1 MASASEEEN
10 LSSSSAQND
19 DERALEEMMQ
29 RTWEQDQQQE
39 EDGTVTDDEL
49 SNEQR
54 DNELPAEQ
62 DFTPLVQ
69 SAWREEEKT
78 ETQWERNVEENF
90 KAEQEHDGD
99 LAAEVIPKQITQS
112 PAPRKLEASLEEEDA
127 GLEPLNKKQPVT
139 AQPKQQRAKVESA
152 KVVEVAQLAVPPAQA
167 PPEFPSR
174 GIYKSLSAKDTA
186 IRERQ
191 RQLAATAFLKEKL
204 FPWAQVELER
214 KRATEHN
221 ENAKIKAVILA
232 REEERRA
239 LRLER
244 EARLVEQR
252 KQAISDYLQAEQDRE
267 KQIAQEKAV
276 VRRRI
281 AEMDAKRREREVQ
294 RAKLVSMMY

>member
-1 MASASEEEN
+1 M
-10 LSSSSAQND
+10 
-19 DERALEEMMQ
+19 
-29 RTWEQDQQQE
+29 
-39 EDGTVTDDEL
+39 
-49 SNEQR
+49 
-54 DNELPAEQ
+54 
-62 DFTPLVQ
+62 
-69 SAWREEEKT
+69 
-78 ETQWERNVEENF
+78 
-90 KAEQEHDGD
+90 
-99 LAAEVIPKQITQS
+99 
-112 PAPRKLEASLEEEDA
+112 
-127 GLEPLNKKQPVT
+127 
-139 AQPKQQRAKVESA
+139 
-152 KVVEVAQLAVPPAQA
+152 
-167 PPEFPSR
+167 
-174 GIYKSLSAKDTA
+174 
-186 IRERQ
+186 
-191 RQLAATAFLKEKL
+191 KEKL